1 MKLVTTL
8 LSTNSLKT
16 FLKLCP
22 LLFYRLNLVL
32 VKNPSP
38 GDIQTIGYW
47 EKLINGESQETKTE

>member
-8 LSTNSLKT
+8 LSTKSLKT

-38 GDIQTIGYW
+38 ADIQTIGYW